1 MLSSLQFPA
10 NLVTFTEEMLNE
22 KLLFLCS
29 VFTLPLGLLESIAEA
44 EIHEKVFDSA
54 TTTLMISNKEM
65 EDILKIV
72 KSFEDSGLFIRG
84 ATKAIENETKE

>member
-29 VFTLPLGLLESIAEA
+29 VFTLPLGLLASVAEA
-44 EIHEKVFDSA
+44 EIHEKF
-54 TTTLMISNKEM
+54 LIQQKQH
-65 EDILKIV
+65 
-72 KSFEDSGLFIRG
+72 
-84 ATKAIENETKE
+84 